1 MNRRLEMLKKEV
13 EKRVGHRIDTPMQKR
28 QYTYARAV
36 YCRVAR
42 DMSNDTITH
51 REIGESMKRDHA
63 TVLHNLKVIFPF
75 AMREATFK
83 ELYDELSV
91 MFQSEQYSPL
101 YDLKGCETEE
111 MLRERIHKLIQQNK
125 NYRSKVKLLDD
136 ANTMFNHLY
145 EGLNEEE
152 LQEVHDK
159 LGIMVKA
166 IRSRVYR

>member
-1 MNRRLEMLKKEV
+1 
-13 EKRVGHRIDTPMQKR
+13 
-28 QYTYARAV
+28 
-36 YCRVAR
+36 
-42 DMSNDTITH
+42 
-51 REIGESMKRDHA
+51 
-63 TVLHNLKVIFPF
+63 
-75 AMREATFK
+75 
-83 ELYDELSV
+83 

-159 LGIMVKA
+159 LSIMVKA